1 MLTSAG
7 LKPSISMFSSSLESA
22 ARSNRN
28 KHTVAEIIK
37 ALKDTVMLY
46 FINE

>member
-22 ARSNRN
+22 ARSHRN

-37 ALKDTVMLY
+37 ALKDMVILY
-46 FINE
+46 FINK

>member
-22 ARSNRN
+22 ARSHRN

-46 FINE
+46 FTNE